1 MNAAVSRNALVI
13 IAVILSGAAIRWL
26 APILTP
32 LFLALFLAVLV
43 DGLAALTRR
52 WVPRLSIAAS
62 TALALVITLALFVGG
77 VAIVAAN
84 AKGFVA
90 SLAGAAPKVSALLEA
105 AARAAPFLGPDA
117 VKHLTS
123 EIPVSR
129 IVSGAADLVRG
140 VGETSLLV
148 LIYLGFLIAAR
159 RSLVRKGTRLFR
171 TAEGRRQAAD
181 TISRVRNGVEQYLWV
196 QAVVGLIIAGIS
208 WAVMAALGLAN
219 AGFWAF
225 IIFVASFAPYVGALV
240 GIGLPVIFALLQF
253 AEPWKAGVIL
263 VAFWLTHTIVGSV
276 ILPRMQGDR
285 LNLDPLIILLSLA
298 FWGSIWGVEGVF
310 LSTPLTVTIMAVLA
324 QFPGSRRIAIMMSSD
339 GAPFGLSLEEPAP

>member
-1 MNAAVSRNALVI
+1 MTSAVSRNALVI

-26 APILTP
+26 GPIVTP
-32 LFLALFLAVLV
+32 LLLAVFLAVLV

-52 WVPRLSIAAS
+52 WIPRLGIVAS
-62 TALALVITLALFVGG
+62 TALALAITLSLFVAG

-90 SLAGAAPKVSALLEA
+90 SLAGAAPKITTLLDAVS
-105 AARAAPFLGPDA
+105 RAAPFLGPDA

-123 EIPVSR
+123 EIPISR

-148 LIYLGFLIAAR
+148 LIYLGFLIASR
-159 RSLVRKGTRLFR
+159 RALVRKGARVFR
-171 TAEGRRQAAD
+171 TDDGRRQAVA
-181 TISRVRNGVEQYLWV
+181 IINRVRSGVEQYLWV
-196 QAVVGLIIAGIS
+196 QAIVGLIIAGIS
-208 WAVMAALGLAN
+208 WALMSALGLAN

-225 IIFVASFAPYVGALV
+225 IIFVSSFAPYVGALV

-253 AEPWKAGVIL
+253 AEPWRAGALL
-263 VAFWLTHTIVGSV
+263 VGFWLTHTIVGSV
-276 ILPRMQGDR
+276 VLPRMQGDR

-310 LSTPLTVTIMAVLA
+310 LSTPLTVTIMAILA